1 MLCCEVQ
8 CAFVSRNPGTFVLQK
23 LWKGGP
29 ISGDDDGSDG
39 GGDDGDDHDHE
50 DQWSHR

>member
-1 MLCCEVQ
+1 MLRSPVCFC
-8 CAFVSRNPGTFVLQK
+8 VLQSGHFCSTK
-23 LWKGGP
+23 ALEGGP

-50 DQWSHR
+50 DQVVS